1 MSVAVSHDGQ
11 WVVGGSY
18 DGGVQFWDAKS
29 GIVQLM
35 LQGYRVC
42 IGPLRVIP
50 EVDSGTL
57 D

>member
-11 WVVGGSY
+11 WVVGGSN

-35 LQGYRVC
+35 LQGHEQ
-42 IGPLRVIP
+42 IGLLSLRSI
-50 EVDSGTL
+50 
-57 D
+57 

>member
-1 MSVAVSHDGQ
+1 MSVAVSHDVQ
-11 WVVGGSY
+11 WVVSGSY
-18 DGGVQFWDAKS
+18 DGRVQFWDAKS

-35 LQGYRVC
+35 LQGHNQ

-50 EVDSGTL
+50 EVDPSTL